1 MSLYKTRTLHFVLNQ
16 PVYLSVFPI
25 TENTRIAYFCIQN
38 TTTTTTTPTT
48 PFSLMRDCH
57 LVEHRRHFWFGL
69 RQNCV
74 ITIAQVS
81 KETKKEREVT
91 QWCLT
96 CCDPVDCKLPGSSIH
111 GISQSRVLEWVAIS
125 FSRASSRPRD
135 RTLVSCIAGR
145 RFTVWTTRQVLR
157 TGIKNG
163 SLPM

>member
-1 MSLYKTRTLHFVLNQ
+1 MSLYKTPTLHFVLNQ

-38 TTTTTTTPTT
+38 TTTTTITPT

-69 RQNCV
+69 CQNCV
-74 ITIAQVS
+74 IMIAQVS
-81 KETKKEREVT
+81 KERKKEPEVT

-96 CCDPVDCKLPGSSIH
+96 HCDPMDCNLPGSSVH
-111 GISQSRVLEWVAIS
+111 GIFRLRVLEWGAIF

-135 RTLVSCIAGR
+135 RTLVSRIVGR